1 MLLPPMYNNPL
12 KSCFVNKISEDY
24 CLIEIALDRDRSGS
38 RSLWIELAFLSS
50 RKLRLRLNIFFDC
63 RL

>member
-38 RSLWIELAFLSS
+38 RSLWVEIALDRVGIFVLS
-50 RKLRLRLNIFFDC
+50 
-63 RL
+63 